1 MSTTTAT
8 TGKHKFCFRADTV
21 SKFFD
26 KSLRLGVPVTVTTT
40 EKVYADVL
48 PMERDVEGGR
58 YKFRNGKNFYVSA
71 ADIRRYEF
79 VEPVKEGK

>member
-1 MSTTTAT
+1 MGTTTAT
-8 TGKHKFCFRADTV
+8 TGKHKFAFHADTV

-40 EKVYADVL
+40 NKVYADVL
-48 PMERDVEGGR
+48 PMERDTEVGR
-58 YKFRNGKNFYVSA
+58 YKFRNGKNFWVDA

-79 VEPVKEGK
+79 FEPVKEG